1 MRQILIIYS
10 LLKNF
15 TKMKEEIKQFLKE
28 NWKTTASIIGAAILL
43 AISYILESCGS
54 TWLISGNTVT
64 VNEKCKND
72 TITHHNDSNYYEIRQ
87 IP

>member
-1 MRQILIIYS
+1 
-10 LLKNF
+10 
-15 TKMKEEIKQFLKE
+15 MKEEIKQFLKE

-54 TWLISGNTVT
+54 TWRISGNTVN
-64 VNEKCKND
+64 VNKCKND
-72 TITHHNDSNYYEIRQ
+72 SITHHNDTIDYEIRE